1 MCVSSLSDFRTLC
14 SAQLCRAPGSDK
26 DSNIPVENDGS
37 ARTRA
42 STDTH
47 LPMRTLLGSHFI
59 PPSASAAAGPGPG
72 SAPSVLPA
80 QAHHLSAAPGLLT
93 FFLNYLQ
100 RCGKI
105 VTLDTGVCVSCWQAL
120 SELASRACLAVC
132 RHVAGCRSSGFLGGM
147 DRRRTRWRGNRAR
160 AQARTGPP
168 ACARKHPRFA
178 CMGRLQTHSE
188 RADITGEREI
198 NLTVWRQLGSA
209 QEKKKW

>member
-1 MCVSSLSDFRTLC
+1 MI
-14 SAQLCRAPGSDK
+14 SAGCAVHGAARAPGSDK
-26 DSNIPVENDGS
+26 DGKIPVENDGS
-37 ARTRA
+37 ARNRASADTPAYAHAAGVSLHPTISVCSCRTRA
-42 STDTH
+42 RLCTICFAS
-47 LPMRTLLGSHFI
+47 SSS
-59 PPSASAAAGPGPG
+59 PPFCSARSPY
-72 SAPSVLPA
+72 
-80 QAHHLSAAPGLLT
+80 

-105 VTLDTGVCVSCWQAL
+105 VTLDTGVCISCWQAL

-132 RHVAGCRSSGFLGGM
+132 RHVVGCRSLGFLGGM

-160 AQARTGPP
+160 AQARTGLP

-198 NLTVWRQLGSA
+198 NLTVWRQLESA